1 MKFLDTLRTRRSRIK
16 SNPSVSDIDGRVLDD
31 SCYFATSFPPNPTR
45 QLPPDLLVEL
55 LSYVC
60 PHAQDGSYVC
70 CEDSMM
76 DGGCMLCDMRDL
88 ASCARVDR
96 QWSVA
101 VTHLL

>member
-1 MKFLDTLRTRRSRIK
+1 MKFLDTLRSRRSRIRL
-16 SNPSVSDIDGRVLDD
+16 NTSVSDIDCRLLDD

-45 QLPPDLLVEL
+45 QVPSDLLVEL

-60 PHAQDGSYVC
+60 PHAQDGSYVS

-88 ASCARVDR
+88 ASCARVDK
-96 QWSVA
+96 QWSEA
-101 VTHLL
+101 VTQLL